1 MKKRIAFLSS
11 KPLDDKRN
19 WSGTMFNLYQ
29 NLEKQG
35 YTISWIPLPQ
45 YTIGENKLFSFI
57 QNVYQKIFNRTFNQ
71 HHFFLKSWIASK
83 RLEKKLKKE
92 NFDALFVPTYAT
104 EIGFLNIK
112 QPIVYLN
119 DATFHQLINYYPAF
133 SGLGYLSKKITAALE
148 KKVLQKANAIIFSS
162 EWASQHARDFYHISP
177 KKIFTV
183 KFGANLPIP
192 EVLTPKNYLGKIK
205 FLFLAVNW
213 ERKGGAIAYE
223 TIKILHDKGYDVE
236 LQIIGCNP
244 NIQESFVKII
254 PFLNKNNS
262 DDLAQIQQHLLNSH
276 FLFVPTRADC
286 TPIAFC
292 EAAGYGLPVIS
303 TDTGG
308 VSATVEHQKT
318 GLLLPIQATANDFAE
333 KIKTYLDHPNEIEQL
348 SQASII
354 KYKNELNWENWGK
367 EINNIINIL
376 LEKKS

>member
-1 MKKRIAFLSS
+1 MKKKIAFLSS
-11 KPLDDKRN
+11 MPLEDKRN

-29 NLEKQG
+29 SLEKQG
-35 YTISWIPLPQ
+35 FNITWIPLPQ
-45 YTIGENKLFSFI
+45 YSDGENKLFTFI
-57 QNVYQKIFNRTFNQ
+57 KEVYQKTFNRTFNQ
-71 HHFFLKSWIASK
+71 HHFFLKSWFASK
-83 RLEKKLKKE
+83 RLQRKLKKE
-92 NFDALFVPTYAT
+92 NFDVLFVPTYAT

-148 KKVLQKANAIIFSS
+148 KKGLQKANAIIFSS
-162 EWASQHARDFYHISP
+162 EWATQHARDFYNINP

-192 EVLTPKNYLGKIK
+192 EVLPLKNYSEKIK

-213 ERKGGAIAYE
+213 ERKGGIIAYE
-223 TIKILHDKGYDVE
+223 AIKNLHKKGYNVE

-254 PFLNKNNS
+254 PFLNKNNP
-262 DDLAQIQQHLLNSH
+262 DDLAQIQQHLQNSH

-308 VSATVEHQKT
+308 VSATVEHKKT
-318 GLLLPIQATANDFAE
+318 GVLLPLKASSADFAQN
-333 KIKTYLDHPNEIEQL
+333 IQHYLDHPQEIEQL
-348 SQASII
+348 SKASLM
-354 KYKNELNWENWGK
+354 KYKNELNWKTWGEK
-367 EINNIINIL
+367 MKDIILNL
-376 LEKKS
+376 K

>member
-1 MKKRIAFLSS
+1 M
-11 KPLDDKRN
+11 
-19 WSGTMFNLYQ
+19 
-29 NLEKQG
+29 
-35 YTISWIPLPQ
+35 
-45 YTIGENKLFSFI
+45 
-57 QNVYQKIFNRTFNQ
+57 
-71 HHFFLKSWIASK
+71 
-83 RLEKKLKKE
+83 
-92 NFDALFVPTYAT
+92 
-104 EIGFLNIK
+104 
-112 QPIVYLN
+112 
-119 DATFHQLINYYPAF
+119 
-133 SGLGYLSKKITAALE
+133 
-148 KKVLQKANAIIFSS
+148 
-162 EWASQHARDFYHISP
+162 
-177 KKIFTV
+177 
-183 KFGANLPIP
+183 
-192 EVLTPKNYLGKIK
+192 LTPKNYLGKIK

-333 KIKTYLDHPNEIEQL
+333 AIQFFLDTPEEIEIL
-348 SQASII
+348 SKNSIT
-354 KYKNELNWENWGK
+354 KYKKELNWDYWGEQMK
-367 EINNIINIL
+367 NIFTS
-376 LEKKS
+376 LE